1 MKSSESTIT
10 CGFRFNGAGVSV
22 GIAVGVA
29 GRGVKVSVM
38 EIAVTVGGSG
48 VDEAM
53 SGAYGDATHA
63 ETVSMHKTNKKILIG
78 VINLIEPSL
87 LRLGLSS

>member
-1 MKSSESTIT
+1 M
-10 CGFRFNGAGVSV
+10 SV
-22 GIAVGVA
+22 GIVVGVA

-53 SGAYGDATHA
+53 SGACGDGDARHA